1 MEAQIIS
8 PAIPEKERIDKIGQV
23 APGMEVYDRIG
34 KKVGK
39 VDGLFSGAADYQP
52 AAATVTAVPVPAS
65 TPAAVPVVEPML
77 VKPASKVPAFD
88 EVLEPDDE
96 IEMLPELRERLE
108 HDGFIRIDAGFLK
121 HHRYALRGQIDRIE
135 VDHVVLNVTA
145 KELLKH

>member
-1 MEAQIIS
+1 MEAGIIS

-39 VDGLFSGAADYQP
+39 VDGLFSGAADGQP
-52 AAATVTAVPVPAS
+52 AAATVTVPVPVA
-65 TPAAVPVVEPML
+65 TPAAVPVLEPVL

-96 IEMLPELRERLE
+96 IEMHPELRERLE

-135 VDHVVLNVTA
+135 IDHVVLNVTA

>member
-39 VDGLFSGAADYQP
+39 VDDFFSGAEDWKP
-52 AAATVTAVPVPAS
+52 AAATVTVPVPVA
-65 TPAAVPVVEPML
+65 TPPALPVVEPAA
-77 VKPASKVPAFD
+77 VQPATKVPDFD
-88 EVLEPDDE
+88 DVLEPDDE
-96 IEMLPELRERLE
+96 MPPVLRKRLE

-135 VDHVVLNVTA
+135 SDHVVLNVTA

>member
-39 VDGLFSGAADYQP
+39 VDGLFSGAADGQP
-52 AAATVTAVPVPAS
+52 AAATVT
-65 TPAAVPVVEPML
+65 VPVVEPVL

-96 IEMLPELRERLE
+96 IEMLPELRERLQ

-121 HHRYALRGQIDRIE
+121 HH
-135 VDHVVLNVTA
+135 
-145 KELLKH
+145 

>member
-1 MEAQIIS
+1 MEAPIIS
-8 PAIPEKERIDKIGQV
+8 PAIPEKEKVDKIGQV
-23 APGMEVYDRIG
+23 APGMEVYDRLG

-39 VDGLFSGAADYQP
+39 VDGLFSGAEDWQP
-52 AAATVTAVPVPAS
+52 DAAGVKAVPVQVA
-65 TPAAVPVVEPML
+65 TPQAVPVVEP
-77 VKPASKVPAFD
+77 VVVRPANKVPEFD

-96 IEMLPELRERLE
+96 MPRELRERLE

-145 KELLKH
+145 QELLKH